1 MAAVLSQ
8 GRTQHRCQC
17 RHKGRGLED
26 TPPVGGAGV
35 PGVWQQ
41 FSWSPGP
48 ILLLVLAAAS
58 AANVTPRPSCAWLEL
73 GIWAKVSERG
83 GFTQGRQ
90 VCSFKD
96 HRGAQRV
103 ELGAVRCSRAEETE
117 RSPADASP
125 GRDPRRQAELCFSL
139 SYQIGFV
146 DHWVIS
152 GLPRG
157 LEPGRGALKAWR
169 GLSPELPPGGI
180 WNPSLTPRQK
190 GAAGTGSL
198 GPHRPGVH

>member
-1 MAAVLSQ
+1 M
-8 GRTQHRCQC
+8 
-17 RHKGRGLED
+17 
-26 TPPVGGAGV
+26 
-35 PGVWQQ
+35 PGEWQQ
-41 FSWSPGP
+41 FSWSPEP
-48 ILLLVLAAAS
+48 ILPQVLAAAS
-58 AANVTPRPSCAWLEL
+58 AANVTPSPSCAWLEL

-90 VCSFKD
+90 ACSFKD

-103 ELGAVRCSRAEETE
+103 ELGVIRSSRAEKTE
-117 RSPADASP
+117 RPPTDAGP
-125 GRDPRRQAELCFSL
+125 GRDPRRQAELCSSL

-146 DHWVIS
+146 VYWVIS
-152 GLPRG
+152 GLRRG

-190 GAAGTGSL
+190 GLAGTGSL
-198 GPHRPGVH
+198 GPPRPRVRSGSQRGPPPSLTPLPHGFSAGH